1 MLKINQESILTK
13 IKQNSEYLTYAEFYS
28 ILMSILYIVI
38 NFVFWNK
45 LTYNISNLLLNLSI
59 IFSIILLSRYTHKYM
74 DNKVLFLL
82 KKIYIGPLLW
92 VIYTQ
97 FHIYLPIINPYDY
110 DNLLIVWDKYLFGF
124 EVTKELYK
132 ISNPILT
139 EFLQFCYMLHFYLPI
154 IIGIEIIYK
163 SQKELL
169 ADYTNKIVFG
179 FYFSYLLYI
188 FLPAIGPRF
197 TLHNFATINQE
208 LPGLLLTNFFRD
220 AVNAGGDITIGMAN
234 PETVVNRDCMPSG
247 HTLIALLN
255 IIMAF
260 RYNLRMKYLILFLG
274 GGLIFSTLY
283 LRYHYLID
291 VIAGIFCT
299 FLVLYLEPKIKNL
312 FQKHNFRFL

>member
-1 MLKINQESILTK
+1 MLNPNIETIFEK
-13 IKQNSEYLTYAEFYS
+13 IKLNSKYLTYAEFYS
-28 ILMSILYIVI
+28 ILMSILYIIV
-38 NFVFWNK
+38 NFILWNK
-45 LTYNISNLLLNLSI
+45 LSSNVTNLILNLSI
-59 IFSIILLSRYTHKYM
+59 IAGILLISRHTHKFM

-92 VIYTQ
+92 LLYMQ

-110 DNLLIVWDKYLFGF
+110 DKLLIAWDKSIFGF

-139 EFLQFCYMLHFYLPI
+139 EFLQFCYMLHFYLPV
-154 IIGIEIIYK
+154 IIGIEIIYRG
-163 SQKELL
+163 QKELL

-197 TLHNFATINQE
+197 TLHNFAAINQE

-234 PETVVNRDCMPSG
+234 PESVVNRDCMPSG

-260 RYNLRMKYLILFLG
+260 RYNLKMKYLILFLG
-274 GGLIFSTLY
+274 SGLIFATLY

-291 VIAGIFCT
+291 VIAGIGCT
-299 FLVLYLEPKIKNL
+299 FLVLYLEPKVKNI
-312 FQKHNFRFL
+312 FKKRKFNFL